1 MDDLITEMLS
11 VLTGESDGTELMHYG
26 TPRHSGRYPWG
37 SGEDPYQHGSRDFLS
52 RVEELKKQ
60 GWEET
65 AENIRKEFGL
75 NTTQYRMEKK
85 ICREERRTMQVDQA
99 KSLRDDGLTPT
110 EIGRKMGLNE
120 SSVRYLLNEDAESR
134 MRTTKAT
141 YNLLKEQVDEKRMID
156 VGTGVNLDLNI
167 SNEQL
172 NTALYMLER
181 EGYHI
186 YKGGIPQAT
195 NPGKQTNQKVL
206 AKPDVEHKEIYN
218 YDQVHTIKDYI
229 SRDDGATYEKKFNY
243 PSSMDSK
250 RLQIVYKEDG
260 GELKDGLVEL
270 RRGVPDLSLGDSH
283 YAQVRILVD
292 GDRYIKGMAIYS
304 DDLPDGVDVRFNTNK
319 SKSTS
324 VRDVL
329 KPIKNDPDNPFG
341 SAIKD
346 ADQGGQYWYDSK
358 TGERIP
364 GSSKNPNK
372 KLGLINK
379 RADEG
384 DWGDWK
390 NGLPSQFLSKQ
401 SITMAQKQLNIAKA
415 DKLAEF
421 EEISNLTNPTI
432 KKHLLSKFADSC
444 DSAAV
449 DLKAASLPGQRYH
462 VIIPVSSLKDNEIYA
477 PNYDNGTKLALIR
490 YPHGGRFEIP
500 ILTVNNKQPE
510 AKRLLGK
517 DITDAVA
524 INKKIADRLSGAD
537 FDGDTVMT
545 IPTHD
550 RAGKVKISSQNPLK
564 ELEGFDPKMT
574 YGPESY
580 KGKTIKYMKDEKTG
594 TDATQM
600 EMGKISNLITDMT
613 LAGASNAELAR
624 AVKHSMVTIDAG
636 KHKLN
641 YRQSEIDNNIAELRR
656 KYQAKV
662 DKNGKTRY
670 GGASTLISRASGQA
684 TVIKRQGEPKV
695 NMKGKSWYDPTKPE
709 GSLIYKTADDLY
721 KLSGST
727 FDKNSR
733 MFTRTTKDGK
743 KIQYSA
749 DDKAAVEKY
758 TPVKVKDSQGR
769 TVGWRSKDGSVDY
782 KVTPRTQKSIAML
795 ETDDAMTLVSP
806 ARHKM
811 ELVYAEYANSM
822 KDLANRS
829 RKLMMTTG
837 KIEYDKNAKATYQ
850 KEVDSLMQKLNNA
863 EKNRIKERAAQRMA
877 NVEVSRKKADN
888 PDWKTSDIKKANQQ
902 AITRARQEVGSIKR
916 SQRNIDI
923 TDKEWEAIQ
932 AGAIS
937 ESYLKRI
944 LDNTDIDKLRE
955 RATPR
960 SSKELSQAKINQ
972 IKALSASYT
981 QAEIAEKLSL
991 SPSVVSRYLKGGN

>member
-65 AENIRKEFGL
+65 PENIKNEFGL

-141 YNLLKEQVDEKRMID
+141 YELLKQQVDDKRMVD
-156 VGTGVNLDLNI
+156 VGTGVNLELNV

-477 PNYDNGTKLALIR
+477 PNYANGTKLALIR

-510 AKRLLGK
+510 AKKLLGK

-545 IPTHD
+545 IPTND

-662 DKNGKTRY
+662 DKNGNTRY

-877 NVEVSRKKADN
+877 NVEVSQKKEAN
-888 PDWKTSDIKKANQQ
+888 PDWKTSDIKKANQR
-902 AITRARQEVGSIKR
+902 AITKARQEVGSVKR
-916 SQRNIDI
+916 SDRNIDI

-937 ESYLKRI
+937 ENYLKRI

-960 SSKELSQAKINQ
+960 SSVELSQAKVNQ

-981 QAEIAEKLSL
+981 KAEIAEKLSL